1 MTQPPHGGPEQTPI
15 ETAELERLDRILRD
29 PLSGLTWDNRIMAA
43 NAIREVLDRREAE
56 GWRDISTAPLTGERV
71 LVWRPT
77 MWGGKGHIGVAYWA
91 SDQYAKNSRP
101 FWSSVE
107 GYIGKTENRAHPPTH
122 WRPLPAPPTTPT
134 TEASHGE

>member
-1 MTQPPHGGPEQTPI
+1 MTDLSSTEYLAWLADGCRDMGNAAHQQPGASKYMRTLWK
-15 ETAELERLDRILRD
+15 AEKAL
-29 PLSGLTWDNRIMAA
+29 
-43 NAIREVLDRREAE
+43 REVLDRREAE
-56 GWRDISTAPLTGERV
+56 DWRDISTAPLTGDRV

-77 MWGGKGHIGVAYWA
+77 MRGGKGHIGVAYWA

-107 GYIGKTENRAHPPTH
+107 GYISKTENRAHPPTH

-134 TEASHGE
+134 TESSHGE